1 MKNDERG
8 EESVKQVVRGNQK
21 YDKQKKL
28 NVVRLELDYEL
39 ATLFEAMNEQNDE
52 KKKECIK
59 KLEKLRNE
67 WIRLTK

>member
-1 MKNDERG
+1 M
-8 EESVKQVVRGNQK
+8 KQVIRGNQK
-21 YDKQKKL
+21 YDKQNRL

-39 ATLFEAMNEQNDE
+39 ATLFDAMNEKNVE

-59 KLEKLRNE
+59 KLERLRNE